1 LIKSLSNT
9 KLEVTLVI
17 CLKEPQGF
25 SFEGKHQYLSPS
37 NQSGNTHAMPGLL
50 PLAEKEKKKKEEV
63 GDHFFCYHFFNDLV
77 NFRSKAQHASLST
90 EQFRHPSSLP
100 HKPKTYVLYLFI
112 LLPLDFL
119 ITFLYV
125 TDLLLMYSFSE

>member
-1 LIKSLSNT
+1 MIKSLSNT

-50 PLAEKEKKKKEEV
+50 PLAEKEKKK
-63 GDHFFCYHFFNDLV
+63 
-77 NFRSKAQHASLST
+77 RSKAQHASLST